1 MQKTKF
7 LLATV
12 LVALLVIVPLKGAL
26 AGASTVVE
34 APPEVISGVVES
46 ITVEVD
52 EITQEV
58 TVVVVLVDS
67 LGSAQTVHLSAE
79 TAVTLGLVTLET
91 ITEDVFVPDPL
102 MTGETIQLD
111 PLTVLPEEGVTPP
124 PPDILIEGVVQSV
137 EVVMDELTDETSV
150 LVTLLITTPDGDVI
164 GSFRISTETALGL
177 GLGTLETQTVEE
189 YVPVEA
195 MIGQT
200 LELNPEDVL
209 PEEDEDQSN
218 PVADLLGNFFANLF
232 GLDPQV
238 VASYH
243 DEGIGFGVIA
253 QAGIMAFALEGDGS
267 MMQTILDAK
276 QSGDYSAIA
285 LPDGTTAENWGQ
297 LRKAIMEQ
305 ENSLKNLGQIV
316 SGHADEVQTGPV
328 EEEVVAGETDESDT
342 AGTELQDETKH
353 PGRPENPGKPED
365 KNKTNHGH
373 GH

>member
-26 AGASTVVE
+26 AGASTAVE
-34 APPEVISGVVES
+34 APPEVISGVIES

-52 EITQEV
+52 ETTQEV

-67 LGSAQTVHLSAE
+67 LGGAQTVNLSAE

-102 MTGETIQLD
+102 MAGETIQLD

-137 EVVMDELTDETSV
+137 EVLVDELTDETSV
-150 LVTLLITTPDGDVI
+150 LVTLLMTTPDGEVA
-164 GSFRISTETALGL
+164 GSYRISIETALALGL
-177 GLGTLETQTVEE
+177 GSLEPQTVEE
-189 YVPVEA
+189 FVPVDA

-200 LELNPEDVL
+200 LEINPEDVL

-218 PVADLLGNFFANLF
+218 PVAELLGNFFADLF
-232 GLDPQV
+232 GVDPELV
-238 VASYH
+238 STYH
-243 DEGIGFGVIA
+243 EQGMGYGVIA
-253 QAGIMAFALEGDGS
+253 QAGVLAYALEGDGS
-267 MMQTILDAK
+267 LMQTILDAK
-276 QSGDYSAIA
+276 QSGDYNAII

-328 EEEVVAGETDESDT
+328 EEGVIAGETDESDT